1 MVKADEL
8 RRGAWLT
15 RSVTLSTADY
25 FSRGSFARRR
35 INSPKLF
42 VHYFDLL
49 VDHLPAKSIDGHVDP
64 VMPLAFNN
72 EIVCHDTNVL
82 APFSCWLTS
91 ISQLL
96 LQVACQARP
105 HYWSVFRP
113 G

>member
-1 MVKADEL
+1 
-8 RRGAWLT
+8 
-15 RSVTLSTADY
+15 
-25 FSRGSFARRR
+25 
-35 INSPKLF
+35 
-42 VHYFDLL
+42 
-49 VDHLPAKSIDGHVDP
+49 VDP

-91 ISQLL
+91 IGQLL

-105 HYWSVFRP
+105 HYCSVFRP